1 MSNLLRRAG
10 CPRRRRGWALRPYRT
25 IAYFTAL
32 LIGTL
37 LAAQTVQAAPVPN
50 FTLTLLAGKSITLKD
65 FRGKPVL
72 INFFH
77 SK

>member
-1 MSNLLRRAG
+1 MSTRFRRTL
-10 CPRRRRGWALRPYRT
+10 ALT
-25 IAYFTAL
+25 F

-37 LAAQTVQAAPVPN
+37 LVAQAAHAAPVPD
-50 FTLTLLAGKSITLKD
+50 FTLTLLDGKSVALKD

-72 INFFH
+72 INYFH

>member
-1 MSNLLRRAG
+1 MNTLLRRA
-10 CPRRRRGWALRPYRT
+10 RFIL
-25 IAYFTAL
+25 L

-37 LAAQTVQAAPVPN
+37 LVAQAAHAASVPD
-50 FTLTLLAGKSITLKD
+50 FTLTLLDGKSVALKD

-72 INFFH
+72 VNFFH

>member
-1 MSNLLRRAG
+1 MNNPLRRAM
-10 CPRRRRGWALRPYRT
+10 
-25 IAYFTAL
+25 FTAL

-37 LAAQTVQAAPVPN
+37 LAVKAAQAAPVPD
-50 FTLTLLAGKSITLKD
+50 FTLSLLDGKSVALKD

>member
-1 MSNLLRRAG
+1 MNALLQRAM
-10 CPRRRRGWALRPYRT
+10 
-25 IAYFTAL
+25 FTAL

-37 LAAQTVQAAPVPN
+37 LVAQAAHAAPVPD
-50 FTLTLLAGKSITLKD
+50 FTLPLLEGKSVALKD
-65 FRGKPVL
+65 YRSKPVL

>member
-1 MSNLLRRAG
+1 MNNPVRKIMFTTLMISILLV
-10 CPRRRRGWALRPYRT
+10 
-25 IAYFTAL
+25 
-32 LIGTL
+32 
-37 LAAQTVQAAPVPN
+37 AQAVHAAPVPD
-50 FTLTLLAGKSITLKD
+50 FTMPLLDGKSVALKD

>member
-1 MSNLLRRAG
+1 MRILLRRA
-10 CPRRRRGWALRPYRT
+10 RF
-25 IAYFTAL
+25 IVF

-37 LAAQTVQAAPVPN
+37 LVARTAMAAPVPD
-50 FTLTLLAGKSITLKD
+50 FTLQLLDGKSIALKD

>member
-1 MSNLLRRAG
+1 MYA
-10 CPRRRRGWALRPYRT
+10 
-25 IAYFTAL
+25 AL

-37 LAAQTVQAAPVPN
+37 LAAQAAHAAPVPD
-50 FTLTLLAGKSITLKD
+50 FTLPLLDGKSIALKD

>member
-1 MSNLLRRAG
+1 MSTLLRRA
-10 CPRRRRGWALRPYRT
+10 RFIL
-25 IAYFTAL
+25 L

-37 LAAQTVQAAPVPN
+37 LVAQAVHAAPVPD
-50 FTLTLLAGKSITLKD
+50 FTLPLLDGKSVALKD

>member
-1 MSNLLRRAG
+1 MSALLRRA
-10 CPRRRRGWALRPYRT
+10 RF
-25 IAYFTAL
+25 IIF

-37 LAAQTVQAAPVPN
+37 LTAQAAHAAPVPD
-50 FTLTLLAGKSITLKD
+50 FTLQLLDGKSIALKD

>member
-1 MSNLLRRAG
+1 MSTLFRRT
-10 CPRRRRGWALRPYRT
+10 LFLT
-25 IAYFTAL
+25 F

-37 LAAQTVQAAPVPN
+37 LIVRAVQAAPVPD
-50 FTLTLLAGKSITLKD
+50 FTLPLLDGKSITLKD
-65 FRGKPVL
+65 YHGKPVL